1 MSAEFVSF
9 IAGCWL
15 LAVCIIVMIEYYP
28 RRWRRLSPP
37 EMLTLGIF
45 IGFAAN
51 GLNTAWWQIL
61 NTINLDFNILPP
73 DTFTRIGRYADV
85 VFKGGAALA
94 GMIHLKAKRR
104 MERDAR
110 G

>member
-1 MSAEFVSF
+1 M
-9 IAGCWL
+9 AGCWL

-28 RRWRRLSPP
+28 KRWRRLSPP

-61 NTINLDFNILPP
+61 NTVNADFGFVPQ
-73 DTFTRIGRYADV
+73 DTFNRVGRYADV
-85 VFKGGAALA
+85 VFKGGAAAA
-94 GMIHLKAKRR
+94 GMIHLRAKRK
-104 MERDAR
+104 MERASFGR
-110 G
+110 P